1 MRPVTRPAPTFQASS
16 SQLDLKPLPDI
27 PKLPSHSRH
36 PSQSILNFE
45 KPPTQQDIRHDEHS
59 GHDAGKFGSLFIF
72 TTKRHVPILI
82 FAVLC
87 SVLASSVPALQAYL
101 LGKIFATF
109 ARFGAGAWTE
119 VDFRENLAHYDI
131 YLICLGAFRW
141 FCGGG
146 LFAGWTWFGALQAR
160 SASETLFA
168 GLARRPMSWFDQKQD
183 GIGAL
188 TTKIHGH
195 TKDLETATAL
205 PLGTTIRDLL
215 TSLSCFSISFY
226 SSWRLTLIM
235 LATTPVF
242 AILMPLFSSHIQP
255 NIKLQ
260 TTHLSLAAKHA
271 TNAFSI
277 IDTVKCYNGH
287 VQEQQRYIHA
297 ISQAASCYYRQVT
310 WHAGQSAVFRFI
322 TLGMFVEGFW
332 YGSTLIR
339 DAESAGM
346 VFTAFWSCLLAI
358 SSLMA
363 ILPRMME
370 FEKGKVAGAQ
380 LRALIDVPF
389 EPRPSNFGRIRA
401 YAHDIHFKKVWFSYP
416 TQPDRI
422 VLRGVDLSFSAGDL
436 TFVVGKSGSGKST
449 IGQLITKLYNP
460 TQGDICFGDFG
471 IQTLDGDW
479 VRNAALLVEQ
489 ESVLFN
495 TTIRENI
502 ALGRQNPASV
512 ALKEI
517 EEAAEFSSIIDT
529 ILDMPDGLDTV
540 VGSKGVALSG
550 GQIQRVAL
558 ARARLRD
565 PSILILDE
573 CTSALDQI
581 NRHAVMDAIRQW
593 RKGRTT
599 IVITHDI
606 SQIHSSDF
614 VYVMDEGR
622 VAEEG
627 VRKALSKRKG
637 SLFRELV
644 NSPNPAGHVDRFTG
658 TTLAALSEID
668 DRNAKDQNIGEDFH
682 LKRLTSGMSHEGEW
696 STMRRSKRW
705 ATGGFGSPLMSM
717 SSWAPHTSILI
728 PQSPTI
734 RQSVY
739 HETPRTPKSPGADWG
754 RLSRVGSPRT
764 PHFRRS
770 GWSKIVDQPCLPS
783 TDDVPRS
790 PMEVSKIDELG
801 EEKEAEERQPP
812 EYTTNIILATIWPNL
827 TSLDHF
833 LLLLGF
839 VAAIIFAASIP
850 AFAFFFSKLLQT
862 FYNPAERKAMAL
874 KYSLAVLAIAA
885 GDAAM
890 LFVAFSLIQ
899 SVAQSWVNTLRGKA
913 LGTILDQP
921 RDFFDQDEN
930 GITQMTSCLDHHA
943 EETQHILGRFVGNM
957 VIVITTIAVAVTWSM
972 VSCWKLTLV
981 MLACT
986 PVVLIITK
994 ALSNVAGTIEAQTA
1008 DEEDQAAAIFAE
1020 AFNNIKTVRTL
1031 TLENW
1036 FRTKYQIA
1044 VEAVLKTGFKE
1055 GVYVGTFFGLS
1066 QGALSFIAAI
1076 VFHYGGVLV
1085 STHQFSLPNI
1095 MQVITLLL
1103 FSISAATL
1111 TMAGI
1116 PKLRAC
1122 RESSSRLLRLV
1133 NLPRDSHETNGDKKI
1148 TSADDIVFHD
1158 LQFHYPSRPDTLV
1171 LCGLNLKI
1179 KPGESI
1185 ALVGTSGSGKSTI
1198 AALLLKLYSTQDNA
1212 IRISGHKIN
1221 NLHTPTIRNLII
1233 TVSQTPTLFPTS
1245 ISANI
1250 IYGLPRSNPLNSA
1263 ANVRAAASAAGI
1275 HEFISSLPNGY
1286 DTIIGEGGMGL
1297 SGGQAQRIAIAR
1309 ALARRPDIL
1318 ILDEATS
1325 ALDRESAG
1333 VIRTSISRLRRR
1345 QRERGERVMTVIVI
1359 THSRDMMRMCDRVVM
1374 LERGRIV
1381 EEGGY
1386 EELLRREEGFA
1397 GMMRGEVWEA
1407 DREKAKRRSVMLM
1420 ERASGVVDVDVEVA
1434 LGGHGKM
1441 PSSRFN

>member
-1 MRPVTRPAPTFQASS
+1 MPYEYNDSAPLMRPVTRPAPTFQASS

-696 STMRRSKRW
+696 R
-705 ATGGFGSPLMSM
+705 
-717 SSWAPHTSILI
+717 
-728 PQSPTI
+728 
-734 RQSVY
+734 
-739 HETPRTPKSPGADWG
+739 
-754 RLSRVGSPRT
+754 
-764 PHFRRS
+764 
-770 GWSKIVDQPCLPS
+770 
-783 TDDVPRS
+783 
-790 PMEVSKIDELG
+790 

-986 PVVLIITK
+986 PVVLIIAK